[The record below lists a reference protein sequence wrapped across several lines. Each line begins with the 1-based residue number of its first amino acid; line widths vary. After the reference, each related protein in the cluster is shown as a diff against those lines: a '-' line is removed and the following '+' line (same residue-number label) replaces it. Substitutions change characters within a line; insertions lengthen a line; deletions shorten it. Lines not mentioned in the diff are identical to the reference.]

1 MAEIKSTITVRDSV
15 ETPSPTIGSNG
26 NWWVW
31 DHTTGAFVDSGQ
43 PAQGYSVKTVQN
55 FYLATTASS
64 GVTTGTAGWSENSA
78 TQQISSS
85 KPFLWNYEKTT
96 LSDGKTVHTTTP
108 VIIGRWAS
116 DGKNGGN
123 GRGISKITEYYQLGN
138 SGTTKP
144 TGQWVTTPP
153 ATTTSMRFLWNYEV
167 ITYSTGETQGS
178 SADARVIGTHG
189 LTGATGDKGADGKDA
204 VVVTVEAVGE
214 FVKRVTFNASNNTT
228 TTTKIAR
235 GGVKLSDGT
244 EVVRLKAKV
253 MKGGTDVT
261 ETARTKGGTF
271 KWYYNGSEIT
281 AEAGKAQIDLLPS
294 TYADGVA
301 DAFDLGVD
309 TTRSAEW

>member
-31 DHTTGAFVDSGQ
+31 DHTSGAFVDSGQ
-43 PAQGYSVKTVQN
+43 PAQGYSVKKIQN
-55 FYLATTASS
+55 FYLASASSS
-64 GVTTGTAGWSENSA
+64 GVTTSTSGWSENSA
-78 TQQISSS
+78 TQQISSA

-96 LSDGKTVHTTTP
+96 LSDGKTVTTTTP

-116 DGKNGGN
+116 DGQDGGN
-123 GRGISKITEYYQLGN
+123 GRGITKITEYYQLGS

-153 ATTTSMRFLWNYEV
+153 ATTTTMRFLWNYQV
-167 ITYSTGETQGS
+167 ITYTTGETQGS

-189 LTGATGDKGADGKDA
+189 LTGATGAKGKDA

-214 FVKRVTFNASNNTT
+214 FVKRVTFNPANNTT
-228 TTTKIAR
+228 ATTKTAR

-261 ETARTKGGTF
+261 ETARTKGGLF
-271 KWYYNGSEIT
+271 KWYYNGKEIT
-281 AEAGKAQIDLLPS
+281 GEAGKAQIDLRPA

-301 DAFDLGVD
+301 DAFELGVD
-309 TTRSAEW
+309 TARATEW

>member
-55 FYLATTASS
+55 FYLATAASS
-64 GVTTGTAGWSENSA
+64 GVTTATAGWSENSA
-78 TQQISSS
+78 TQQISAA

-96 LSDGKTVHTTTP
+96 LSDGKTVNTTTP

-116 DGKNGGN
+116 DPKDGAP
-123 GRGISKITEYYQLGN
+123 GRGITKITEYYQRGN

-144 TGQWVTTPP
+144 PGQWVTTPP
-153 ATTTSMRFLWNYEV
+153 ATTPTMRFLWNYQV
-167 ITYSTGETQGS
+167 ITYTTGETQGS
-178 SADARVIGTHG
+178 PEDARVIGTHG
-189 LTGATGDKGADGKDA
+189 LTGATGKDA
-204 VVVTVEAVGE
+204 VVVTVEAIGE

-235 GGVKLSDGT
+235 GGVRLSDGT

-253 MKGGTDVT
+253 TKGGTDVT
-261 ETARTKGGTF
+261 ETARTKGGLF
-271 KWYYNGSEIT
+271 KWYYNGTEIT
-281 AEAGKAQIDLLPS
+281 GEAGKTQIDLLPA

-301 DAFDLGVD
+301 DAFELGVD
-309 TTRSAEW
+309 TASSSEW